1 MKIVGKM
8 KKMMG
13 KTKMMMGKGK
23 EKKKEKAKKCEDILK
38 TEL

>member
-13 KTKMMMGKGK
+13 KTKMMMGK